1 MYRVERKGMAET
13 MLHMVQEFL
22 QNIGELA
29 LLFLGV
35 AFALEWVLL
44 FFPERRIEAIL
55 LRKKSPFL
63 SSLLGGAFGALTP
76 LCSYSSVPLAIVF
89 LRLGIPF
96 EAIASFLFVS
106 PLLNPILASFLVTL
120 FGWQRALLYIVL
132 VFSQTVL
139 LGYFVSR
146 ASGAFWVREN
156 CVSTLSLGNATNAKS
171 TLQEEARRIFSGMW
185 DLARSIFPFLALGSA
200 LGVIVEFF
208 LPQSILFRV
217 FSPQDPSGIFWVS
230 LLGIP
235 LYLRGEF
242 VLPLGKALL
251 EKGMNPGIIVAFLVS
266 GAGGVSI
273 PELALML
280 SAFRWRFVL
289 AFALLIFLLAVEMG
303 FIFFVLG
310 NIAG

>member
-1 MYRVERKGMAET
+1 MMAT
-13 MLHMVQEFL
+13 ALRMVWEFL
-22 QNIGELA
+22 RNTGELA

-35 AFALEWVLL
+35 AFALEWILL

-76 LCSYSSVPLAIVF
+76 LCSYSSVPLAIAF

-96 EAIASFLFVS
+96 EAITSFLFVS

-120 FGWQRALLYIVL
+120 FGWQKALLYIVL

-139 LGYFVSR
+139 LGYLVSR
-146 ASGAFWVREN
+146 ASKSFWIQES
-156 CVSTLSLGNATNAKS
+156 CVLSPSLNSASNAASTLW
-171 TLQEEARRIFSGMW
+171 EEAKRIFSGMW
-185 DLARSIFPFLALGSA
+185 DLAKSIFPFLALGSA
-200 LGVIVEFF
+200 LGVLVEFF
-208 LPQSILFRV
+208 LPQDILLQV

-266 GAGGVSI
+266 GAGGVSV
-273 PELALML
+273 PELTLML

-289 AFALLIFLLAVEMG
+289 VFALLMFLLALEMG
-303 FIFFVLG
+303 FVFFILG
-310 NIAG
+310 NIVG

>member
-1 MYRVERKGMAET
+1 MS
-13 MLHMVQEFL
+13 HMVQEFL
-22 QNIGELA
+22 RNIGELA

-44 FFPERRIEAIL
+44 FFPERRIETIL
-55 LRKKSPFL
+55 LRRRFPFV

-96 EAIASFLFVS
+96 EAIASFLLVS

-120 FGWQRALLYIVL
+120 FGWQKALFYVVL

-139 LGYFVSR
+139 LGYLLARVSK
-146 ASGAFWVREN
+146 AFWVHEGYTSPLP
-156 CVSTLSLGNATNAKS
+156 VGNASNTVNTLWEEVKRILSGVGNLAK
-171 TLQEEARRIFSGMW
+171 
-185 DLARSIFPFLALGSA
+185 SIFPFLALGSA
-200 LGVIVEFF
+200 LGVLVEFL
-208 LPQSILFRV
+208 LPQDILFRL

-235 LYLRGEF
+235 LYLRGEL

-251 EKGMNPGIIVAFLVS
+251 DKGMNPGIIVAFLVS

-273 PELALML
+273 PELALLL

-289 AFALLIFLLAVEMG
+289 VFALLIFLLAIEMG
-303 FIFFVLG
+303 FVFFLLG
-310 NIAG
+310 GVKP

>member
-1 MYRVERKGMAET
+1 MYQVERKGMVET
-13 MLHMVQEFL
+13 ALRMAQEFL
-22 QNIGELA
+22 RNIGELA

-35 AFALEWVLL
+35 AFALEWILL
-44 FFPERRIEAIL
+44 FFPERRIETIL
-55 LRKKSPFL
+55 LRRRSPFL

-120 FGWQRALLYIVL
+120 FGWQKALLYIVL
-132 VFSQTVL
+132 IFSQAVL
-139 LGYFVSR
+139 LGYLVSR
-146 ASGAFWVREN
+146 TSGTFWVRES
-156 CVSTLSLGNATNAKS
+156 CTSTLSLGNALNAKG
-171 TLQEEARRIFSGMW
+171 TLGEEAKRIFFGVW
-185 DLARSIFPFLALGSA
+185 DLARNIFPFLALGSA

-242 VLPLGKALL
+242 VLPFGKALL

-273 PELALML
+273 PELALLL

-289 AFALLIFLLAVEMG
+289 IFALIIFLLAVEMG
-303 FIFFVLG
+303 FIFFILG
-310 NIAG
+310 SVAG